1 MKKITSPNL
10 FNWATKELSQDAFIC
25 WISEWSNPYL
35 KEKNFY
41 MNSVGKEFI
50 TQLLNKHSIVYTDLH
65 SVEVFKQKF
74 NIDIVLKIDVDDNK
88 YVLVVED
95 KMHALD
101 YNPLDQYIKSISKD
115 EYFENYIP
123 LGLFIKTGDQASYL
137 NVTSKSYALFLRN
150 DFISFFEKIASIEG
164 HNDILNDFRKR
175 LIYSHNSVNSF
186 ASLKIKD
193 WHWDSWKGFYNFI
206 QKETKFKDWK
216 YVSNPAGGFL
226 CSNWPCN
233 KMLNW
238 DDDYKVYLQI
248 EQGNLCFK
256 LGEVY
261 GDNQGK
267 KEIRD
272 KWHSIVMSEA
282 KKNGLREIKRPF
294 KMQPG
299 TYMTVAIIERNDWL
313 GEDES
318 VLDADKVIQSLN
330 NYGLFLENIVNQK

>member
-1 MKKITSPNL
+1 MRIVNYILKHYLNLITSCHKALLPLLWDKHFKRIKLNPYYKMKKITSPNL

-25 WISEWSNPYL
+25 WVSEWSNPYL
-35 KEKNFY
+35 KEKNSY

-50 TQLLNKHSIVYTDLH
+50 TQLLNKHSIIYTDLH

-74 NIDIVLKIDVDDNK
+74 NIDIVLKIDIDDKK
-88 YVLVVED
+88 YVLVIED
-95 KMHALD
+95 KTHALD
-101 YNPLDQYIKSISKD
+101 YNPLDEYIKSISKD
-115 EYFENYIP
+115 EDFENYIP

-216 YVSNPAGGFL
+216 YVSNPSGGFL
-226 CSNWPCN
+226 CSNWPWN
-233 KMLNW
+233 KICLAGMMIIKYIYRLNKEICVLNW
-238 DDDYKVYLQI
+238 VRFTETI
-248 EQGNLCFK
+248 RI
-256 LGEVY
+256 
-261 GDNQGK
+261 K
-267 KEIRD
+267 K
-272 KWHSIVMSEA
+272 K
-282 KKNGLREIKRPF
+282 
-294 KMQPG
+294 
-299 TYMTVAIIERNDWL
+299 YAI
-313 GEDES
+313 GG
-318 VLDADKVIQSLN
+318 IQ
-330 NYGLFLENIVNQK
+330 